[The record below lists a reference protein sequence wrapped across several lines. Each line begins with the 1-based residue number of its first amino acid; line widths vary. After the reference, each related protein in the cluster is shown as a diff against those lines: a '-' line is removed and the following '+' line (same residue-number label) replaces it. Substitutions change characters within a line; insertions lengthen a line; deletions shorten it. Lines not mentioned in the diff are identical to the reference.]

1 MCGGQFITEKRVDQ
15 STAAAASVAASAG
28 ESKPLDAQQ
37 QAAPAAPHTSTAA
50 VSGVSSP
57 SPASA
62 SATAQGQQAQARAT
76 KRRARNDSTGS
87 RESVPPGAGRGDE
100 ASVSATGHT
109 RSSGRSQRRP
119 PGRPRKI
126 SRSGDPDTGIRIFV
140 HTHHSLLL
148 MTFLSV
154 VHMTILVYYSIH
166 KY

>member
-15 STAAAASVAASAG
+15 TTAAAATTAASSG

-37 QAAPAAPHTSTAA
+37 QAAQAAPAASHASAAA
-50 VSGVSSP
+50 VAG
-57 SPASA
+57 
-62 SATAQGQQAQARAT
+62 ATAPAQGQQARAT

-100 ASVSATGHT
+100 ASAGASGHT

-126 SRSGDPDTGIRIFV
+126 SRSADPETGIFV
-140 HTHHSLLL
+140 HIYSL
-148 MTFLSV
+148 
-154 VHMTILVYYSIH
+154 
-166 KY
+166 